1 MSTYIPFHT
10 HDCLGSI
17 LDSTLKLEDY
27 VKWAVANKM
36 PAVGITNHGNLTST
50 LKLVNLC
57 KKYNI
62 KPLVGIEFYVTENK
76 LNEDGKKIRDN
87 NHLCAL
93 AKNKNGYHNLIKLH
107 NLSYT
112 EDRFY
117 HDGRITLEDLFK
129 HKKDLIITSACIGG
143 VLGRPFINNEV
154 DKAESILKSLL
165 ENFGEDFYLEIQ
177 SHNCIEQERQKEQDR
192 YNSWLIKMGKK
203 YGVKCI
209 IQQDAHYYLAEHW
222 KAHSVLLAKNF
233 GQKISTNKFNFDSH
247 EYYCKNEAEL
257 YETFDN
263 YPLQFVQEC
272 FVNTKEISDKIEVY
286 DIANKEYTMPSFG
299 EKEEVCKKLKELAK
313 VGFIQRFG
321 NGPYKKEYVDRFKYE
336 FEVIEKMNMQDYVY
350 MLYDVYEFAKKNGI
364 YRSYGRGSMGA
375 SLVFYC
381 LGITQLDPVKYHLM
395 LERFISPDRVSM
407 MDADCDWA
415 PDDKPKIEKYLRDK
429 YGWESVCGISTYNE
443 LTAKSAFKAVASVYD
458 VPFNIAN
465 KISSYIDSDLSLM
478 ENYESNSNFKN
489 AIKENNLQEVYD
501 ISLVIEGTYGARGQH
516 PCANVIFPKSFNE
529 LCPVV
534 TMKDPNNSKERVF
547 VTSYDMKEID
557 GELKYLKQDCLGLR
571 NIQIIRETD
580 ELIKKRHGINIDF
593 HNIDI
598 EDQKVYESL
607 SNGNNLCVFQFESTM
622 FRALLRE
629 VKPTCL
635 DDLAVITA
643 IGRPSA
649 LQSGLTQQYKDIR
662 NGRANPEYIIP
673 ELEEPL
679 KNTFGL
685 MIFQESMMLTL
696 KHYAGFT
703 NSQADVARKICGKK
717 LKDKIPELKNM
728 YLEGA
733 KKIGRDIDEAEELF
747 DKIQQFASY
756 GFSLIHALLYSLLSY
771 ATAWYKFYYTIE
783 YMCAVLNSVSDDID
797 KLNLYIGEALRL
809 GISIVSPDINT
820 SSEKFV
826 INDKNEIVFSFNAI
840 KGLGK
845 SAVTDIINARKKG
858 NFTSIVDFIERTNK
872 VDKSNIQA
880 LLRVGAFN
888 TLEKNPKRWDIMCD
902 YINDAKN
909 SKIYQETNDLEQS
922 IYQVV
927 SSKNAKKSDKY
938 LELTEL
944 KRNLGSSKVDKLKK
958 EQYNL
963 QQEQVIDVF
972 YDNTVKYFLQFANY
986 KPAERIKNEQ
996 ELLGFN
1002 ISTNPYKRWNNFKK
1016 FFTSNVNNGGIQYI
1030 EMNEL
1035 LENSHKY
1042 SELSK
1047 FHTVG
1052 LLTEIK
1058 ELKTK
1063 KGTRMARLTI
1073 EYYGTKTT
1081 LTVFPNQWE
1090 NDIEFK
1096 VQKGNLLSIV
1106 GKLVETNKQYTND
1119 DYEIRFESI
1128 RQLNVLVNEDNRCV
1142 IKIDNKNKE
1151 EIDNIVAKQACQER
1165 GQNLPIER
1173 FILYQ
1178 KGDKYMILCGLCWI
1192 NNPEKLA
1199 SLLPI

>member
-27 VKWAVANKM
+27 VKWAVANNI
-36 PAVGITNHGNLTST
+36 PALGITNHGNLTST
-50 LKLVNLC
+50 LKFVNLC

-76 LNEDGKKIRDN
+76 LNKEGKKIRDN

-112 EDRFY
+112 EERFF
-117 HDGRITLEDLFK
+117 HDGRITLDDLFK
-129 HKKDLIITSACIGG
+129 YKEDLIITSACIGG
-143 VLGRPFINNEV
+143 VLGNPFINNEV
-154 DKAESILKSLL
+154 DKAEGILKSLL
-165 ENFGEDFYLEIQ
+165 ENFGEDFYLELQ
-177 SHNCIEQERQKEQDR
+177 NHNCIEDDRQNEQDR
-192 YNSWLIKMGKK
+192 YNSWLIKMSKK

-257 YETFDN
+257 YEVFN
-263 YPLQFVQEC
+263 KYPLQFVQEC
-272 FVNTKEISDKIEVY
+272 FANTKEISDKVEVY

-299 EKEEVCKKLKELAK
+299 KKEEVCKKIRELTKE
-313 VGFIQRFG
+313 GFIYRFG
-321 NGPYKKEYVDRFKYE
+321 NGPYKKEYVERLKYE

-350 MLYDVYEFAKKNGI
+350 MLYDVYEFAKNNGI

-375 SLVFYC
+375 SLVLYC

-429 YGWESVCGISTYNE
+429 YGWENVCGISTYNE

-458 VPFNIAN
+458 IPFNIAN
-465 KISSYIDSDLSLM
+465 KISGYIDSNLSLT
-478 ENYESNSNFKN
+478 ENYESNNNFKN

-534 TMKDPNNSKERVF
+534 TMKDPNNNKERVF

-580 ELIKKRHGINIDF
+580 ELIKKRHGISIDF

-607 SNGNNLCVFQFESTM
+607 SNGNNLCVFQFESAM
-622 FRALLRE
+622 FKALLRE
-629 VKPTCL
+629 VKPKCL

-696 KHYAGFT
+696 KYYAGFT

-717 LKDKIPELKNM
+717 LKDKIPELKKM

-733 KKIGRDIDEAEELF
+733 EKMGRNMNEAEELF
-747 DKIQQFASY
+747 NKIQQFASY

-771 ATAWYKFYYTIE
+771 ATAWYKVYYTTE
-783 YMCAVLNSVSDDID
+783 YMCAVLNSVLDDID

-809 GISIVSPDINT
+809 GILILPPDINESGEYFT
-820 SSEKFV
+820 
-826 INDKNEIVFSFNAI
+826 INEEGNIRFGLSAI

-845 SAVTDIINARKKG
+845 SAVNNIISSRKNKPFKSFTD
-858 NFTSIVDFIERTNK
+858 FVERTTK
-872 VDKSNIQA
+872 VDKSNLQS

-888 TLEKNPKRWDIMCD
+888 NLEKNPKRWDMMAEHITPAKATNY
-902 YINDAKN
+902 YI
-909 SKIYQETNDLEQS
+909 ETGNLEES
-922 IYQVV
+922 IYKLVGY
-927 SSKNAKKSDKY
+927 KNGRKSDEY
-938 LELTEL
+938 LELAEL
-944 KRNLGSSKVDKLKK
+944 KRKLGGSKYDISLKEKYTQRQAELLEIHK
-958 EQYNL
+958 ENVEKNFL
-963 QQEQVIDVF
+963 
-972 YDNTVKYFLQFANY
+972 KYTKYQNS
-986 KPAERIKNEQ
+986 ECIQNEI

-1002 ISTNPYKRWNNFKK
+1002 ITTNPYIKWNKIEPFFIKETSLPYVK
-1016 FFTSNVNNGGIQYI
+1016 FNTLIENG
-1030 EMNEL
+1030 
-1035 LENSHKY
+1035 
-1042 SELSK
+1042 SEYLDVYK
-1047 FHTVG
+1047 LHTVA
-1052 LLTEIK
+1052 LLSDIK
-1058 ELKTK
+1058 EIKTK
-1063 KGTRMARLTI
+1063 KGDRMAKLTVEHCGARSTI
-1073 EYYGTKTT
+1073 
-1081 LTVFPNQWE
+1081 TVFPAQWE
-1090 NDIEFK
+1090 NNLEFK
-1096 VQKGNLLSIV
+1096 IQKGNLLHIV
-1106 GKLVETNKQYTND
+1106 CKLVEANKQYSSD
-1119 DYEIRFESI
+1119 DYEIKFYSI
-1128 RQLNVLVNEDNRCV
+1128 RQLNILVNPNNKIFVNVDKHPMDKAEKV
-1142 IKIDNKNKE
+1142 IKKISNE
-1151 EIDNIVAKQACQER
+1151 EREQF
-1165 GQNLPIER
+1165 LPIEKVVM
-1173 FILYQ
+1173 FEI
-1178 KGDKYMILCGLCWI
+1178 DKKYSITSVFCWV
-1192 NNPEKLA
+1192 NNENRVAKE
-1199 SLLPI
+1199 LPFH